1 MKLIHSLPLHLLLL
15 LEASL
20 TLHVS
25 AGIEVRGGKREGNV
39 LSRTVHKAHRFA
51 TRHSKGLADDL
62 RVAFGAVLVSTP
74 KSSGP
79 TGTGGGLR
87 LLSSREEQSVLGNP
101 VVYCK
106 SGGARLGGSNSGGGS
121 SGAGGNMGNGNGN
134 SNGSGTTM
142 MSGGN
147 GGNRTDSKS
156 STSFGDRPTS
166 TGGGGGG
173 GGAQTT
179 TSTSTS
185 TSAQVPT
192 ATPVNNNSP
201 FKIVDSHSGSNFFNG
216 WNFWTFGDPT
226 NGIVNYVDE
235 ATARANGL
243 LEINSAGN
251 AIMRVE
257 TTPQVSG
264 NRRSVRIQTQLE
276 IDKGLWIMDSLHVPT
291 GCGTWP
297 AFWTNGPAWPFDGE
311 FDIFEG
317 VHDYSANQATLHTD
331 AGCSLSSSSSSTL
344 GISGTVITKLTCAV
358 GGGAGNEGCGVRA
371 TTDNTYGAPFN
382 RNKGGVYAGLID
394 SDGIAVWFFPRGSIP
409 QDIENEAPLPST
421 WGTPMARWDAGSCSP
436 DRYFNNQAAIFTN
449 TLCGDWAGG
458 VWNNAGVPGQEQSCA
473 QRTGFATCEEYV
485 RNNGGGMS
493 EAYWEVKSVKIY
505 QRK

>member
-20 TLHVS
+20 ILHVS
-25 AGIEVRGGKREGNV
+25 ASKREGNV

-51 TRHSKGLADDL
+51 TRHSKGLADDI

-74 KSSGP
+74 KSSG

-87 LLSSREEQSVLGNP
+87 LLSSRDEQSVLGNP

-106 SGGARLGGSNSGGGS
+106 SGGARLGGSNSGGGGS
-121 SGAGGNMGNGNGN
+121 SGAGGSMGNGNGN
-134 SNGSGTTM
+134 SGGTST
-142 MSGGN
+142 MSGGS
-147 GGNRTDSKS
+147 GGNRTDSTS
-156 STSFGDRPTS
+156 SAPLGDRPTS
-166 TGGGGGG
+166 TGGGGGSG
-173 GGAQTT
+173 GSQTT
-179 TSTSTS
+179 TSTSTTS
-185 TSAQVPT
+185 TQAPT
-192 ATPVNNNSP
+192 ATPVNNSP

-251 AIMRVE
+251 AVMRVE

-297 AFWTNGPAWPFDGE
+297 AFWTNGPSWPFDGE

-317 VHDYSANQATLHTD
+317 VHDYSVNQATLHTD
-331 AGCSLSSSSSSTL
+331 TGCTLSSASSTTL

-358 GGGAGNEGCGVRA
+358 GGGSGNEGCGVRA

-409 QDIENEAPLPST
+409 GDIESEAPLPST

-436 DRYFNNQAAIFTN
+436 DRYFNRQAAIFTN